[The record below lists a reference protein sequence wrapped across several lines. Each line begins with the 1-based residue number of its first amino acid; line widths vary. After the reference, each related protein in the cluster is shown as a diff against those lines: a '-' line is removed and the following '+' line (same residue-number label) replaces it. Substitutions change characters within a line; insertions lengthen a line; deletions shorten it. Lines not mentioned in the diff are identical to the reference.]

1 MDKKKEEVYQHLI
14 RHTAKQLQQR
24 GSLGRDALN
33 ISLDLQMDRSNVS
46 RLLNQLHHEG
56 RLIKTQGRPT
66 LFFART
72 PLENEHPDVHISK
85 GEEHSKLPEGGAG
98 AKKRTDTGGCFPS
111 VSRKPQY
118 QQYV

>member
-66 LFFART
+66 LFFAKT
-72 PLENEHPDVHISK
+72 PLENEHPDVHI
-85 GEEHSKLPEGGAG
+85 
-98 AKKRTDTGGCFPS
+98 PS
-111 VSRKPQY
+111 VIPKGKSIQSYLKEEQELK
-118 QQYV
+118 

>member
-66 LFFART
+66 LFFAKT
-72 PLENEHPDVHISK
+72 PLENEPPDVHIPVAFQRGRAVK
-85 GEEHSKLPEGGAG
+85 A
-98 AKKRTDTGGCFPS
+98 T
-111 VSRKPQY
+111 
-118 QQYV
+118 

>member
-14 RHTAKQLQQR
+14 HHTAKQLQQH

-66 LFFART
+66 GKRASGCT
-72 PLENEHPDVHISK
+72 YSQCHSK
-85 GEEHSKLPEGGAG
+85 GKEHSKLPEGGA
-98 AKKRTDTGGCFPS
+98 
-111 VSRKPQY
+111 
-118 QQYV
+118 

>member
-66 LFFART
+66 LFFAKT
-72 PLENEHPDVHISK
+72 
-85 GEEHSKLPEGGAG
+85 PEGGAG

>member
-66 LFFART
+66 LF
-72 PLENEHPDVHISK
+72 
-85 GEEHSKLPEGGAG
+85 LPEHHW
-98 AKKRTDTGGCFPS
+98 KMSIRMYISP
-111 VSRKPQY
+111 VSFQRGRAFKAT
-118 QQYV
+118 